1 MGGIFGGDT
10 PRTEIDPS
18 ADIEYGFQY
27 ADDEDTSYFGDW
39 ATGEEG
45 KLADYTAEYDPFT
58 GETSYF
64 KDIDVADVADIA
76 EKLGSLGKQPGAI
89 AQSGRLPSPSIP
101 GGRRGS
107 FSETQSP
114 YQTPTYLASSLDYNK
129 MINQLVTGLL
139 KQNVRRTKL
148 STLV

>member
-1 MGGIFGGDT
+1 MGSIFSSDT
-10 PRTEIDPS
+10 PRKEIDPS
-18 ADIEYGFQY
+18 GDIEYGFQY

-45 KLADYTAEYDPFT
+45 KLADYTAEYDPAT
-58 GETSYF
+58 GKTRYF
-64 KDIDVADVADIA
+64 KDIDVADVAAAA
-76 EKLGSLGKQPGAI
+76 EKLGSLGKQPGAL
-89 AQSGRLPSPSIP
+89 AQSGRLSSPSMS

-107 FSETQSP
+107 YSAMQSP

-129 MINQLVTGLL
+129 MVAQLVTGLL